1 VQVTAVIRLALALA
15 LVLVAVHEAALPAQA
30 PGPVTLTLRIAD
42 GRRQFR
48 PGEVIPIE
56 LTFNSSVR
64 NRFVVD
70 SANYDRS
77 GRLTIDQFRIA
88 PINAVTD
95 PMLDYYAAISG
106 GIIGGG
112 IRGMGRLGEK
122 PYTLRYAGHVHVVGA
137 IRSGHR

>member
-15 LVLVAVHEAALPAQA
+15 LVLVAVHEAALPAQV

-106 GIIGGG
+106 GIIGDP
-112 IRGMGRLGEK
+112 I
-122 PYTLRYAGHVHVVGA
+122 
-137 IRSGHR
+137 